1 VVFSKINLTLWGET
15 KAVEDALSESHRK
28 GRLKVVLKRTG
39 KLLLVVASILCIV
52 TVLEVAA
59 FRFLDSPVTVRVAF
73 RSFFHRVAGKHYEE
87 PLCHWRR
94 LEEISPHLKR
104 AVLAAED
111 QKFLSHHG
119 FDFAELNRAVRE
131 LLGDERIRGAST
143 ISMQVAR
150 TVFLWSG
157 RSWLRKIV
165 EAYYTVLIE
174 LVWSKERIFEVYLN
188 TVHWGKGIMG
198 AEAASWVYFH
208 TSSATLT
215 ASQAALLAAIL
226 PNPTKWSP
234 VNTSAYIRERQQEIM
249 GQMAD
254 MSAL

>member
-1 VVFSKINLTLWGET
+1 MNFTMGGER
-15 KAVEDALSESHRK
+15 KAVEEVLSRFYNK
-28 GRLKVVLKRTG
+28 KRFKAVLKRTG

-52 TVLEVAA
+52 TVLEVAV

-73 RSFFHRVAGKHYEE
+73 RSLFHRVAGKHYEE

-119 FDFAELNRAVRE
+119 FDFVELNRAVTE
-131 LLGDERIRGAST
+131 FLGDERVRGAST

-157 RSWLRKIV
+157 RSWLRKIL

-174 LVWSKERIFEVYLN
+174 LLWSKETIFEIYLN

-208 TSSATLT
+208 TGSATLT

-226 PNPTKWSP
+226 PNPTKWAP
-234 VNTSAYIRERQQEIM
+234 VNPSAYIRERQQEIM
-249 GQMAD
+249 GQMAG
-254 MSAL
+254 MPVL

>member
-1 VVFSKINLTLWGET
+1 MIEIK
-15 KAVEDALSESHRK
+15 KAAEAVLSRFYGK
-28 GRLKVVLKRTG
+28 KRFKTGLKRTG
-39 KLLLVVASILCIV
+39 KLLLAVSCILCMV
-52 TVLEVAA
+52 TVLEVAV
-59 FRFLDSPVTVRVAF
+59 FRFLDSPVTVRVAC
-73 RSFFHRVAGKHYEE
+73 RSLYHRIAGKHYEE
-87 PLCHWRR
+87 PLYHWRS

-119 FDFAELNRAVRE
+119 FDFVELNRAIKE
-131 LLGDERIRGAST
+131 FLGDESVRGAST

-157 RSWLRKIV
+157 RSWLRKMV

-174 LVWSKERIFEVYLN
+174 LLWSKERIFEVYLN
-188 TVHWGKGIMG
+188 TVHWGTGIMG

-208 TSSATLT
+208 TSSAALT

-226 PNPTKWSP
+226 PNPTKWAP
-234 VNTSAYIRERQQEIM
+234 VNPSAYIRERQREIM
-249 GQMAD
+249 GQMAG
-254 MSAL
+254 MPVL